1 MTTSPLL
8 ARRDI
13 ALKERLQK
21 ALAAVAAAGAVVAS
35 IWFTTDASRATDRGL
50 LFGIGLVALTG
61 TGVAIF
67 FLFKKQES
75 AKSKEQMLL
84 LRARID
90 DDREDR
96 SWLSR
101 IGFNTKR
108 FLAGTIVLLGA
119 LIVLAG
125 LGVLALQIY
134 GYLRFGRWE
143 SYALLEFV
151 APYLPWLRSPH
162 SWLGLHKIVMN
173 VFNILPVSL
182 ALLLPGLLVAG
193 FGSAI
198 KPTQRS

>member
-90 DDREDR
+90 DDREGR

-143 SYALLEFV
+143 SYSLLEFV

>member
-90 DDREDR
+90 DDREGR